1 MVLQLANR
9 PAFRSHDLDE
19 TRCYVADMFK
29 QHHLE
34 LEGAHSRLNLSASR
48 ADMGP
53 LTLVHLQHGADVFI
67 DPEILEHFY
76 LMQIPLQG
84 VAQCIVN
91 DEAIEMKPGRVCLIS
106 PTQRVKMRL
115 RQDCRYLIVK
125 IDRLYVEAQLADE
138 LDCCPRRPL
147 EFQPDIALRGASV
160 TGIMSL
166 IGHLE
171 GRAFE
176 GDALYSRHD
185 VQSNAASIL
194 VRSMLHGLQSNY
206 STQLSTANSATV
218 RPRFI
223 RQAEAY
229 INANVSMSLSPAEI
243 AKAASVSVR
252 GLHRGFRDC
261 FDMTPMEYVKSRK
274 LLKIRELLNQPDG
287 GHSITEL
294 ALQFGFN
301 HLGHFAASY
310 KQRFGELPSKTVRG
324 IQ

>member
-34 LEGAHSRLNLSASR
+34 LERARTRLNVSASR

-67 DPEILEHFY
+67 DPEALEHFY

-91 DEAIEMKPGRVCLIS
+91 GEAIEMKPGRVCLVS
-106 PTQRVKMRL
+106 PTQRIKMRL

-125 IDRLYVEAQLADE
+125 IDRAYLEAQLADE
-138 LDCCPRRPL
+138 LDCCPRQPL
-147 EFQPDIALRGASV
+147 EFQPDIPLGGTSIA
-160 TGIMSL
+160 GILSL

-176 GDALYSRHD
+176 GDALYLRHD
-185 VQSNAASIL
+185 VQSHAASML

-206 STQLSTANSATV
+206 SDQLETANSAAI

-229 INANVSMSLSPAEI
+229 INANVAARLNPAEI
-243 AKAASVSVR
+243 ANAASVSVR
-252 GLHRGFRDC
+252 GLHRGFRDY
-261 FDMTPMEYVKSRK
+261 FDMTPMEYVKGRK
-274 LLKIRELLNQPDG
+274 LLKIRELLNQPG
-287 GHSITEL
+287 SEHSVTEL

-301 HLGHFAASY
+301 HLGHFAESY
-310 KQRFGELPSKTVRG
+310 KRRFGELPSRTARR